1 MRPLHPPLKVIE
13 EHLFMPSE
21 NLLLRWV
28 NNDKTLSQK
37 QISALEKNPLAR
49 EFYADFHKSDETI
62 INNVTSVSSMPAFL
76 DDLIVQRIAAQKS
89 YAAVSVASSGQVV
102 LIDYDLANPFLVL
115 INKRTK
121 IKNVWSG
128 WIVASETDYASY
140 WDMLL
145 EPEDEPFDPL
155 AGMIQVW
162 NPVSVYLS
170 SDVSVLAKLKPKRL
184 DAVRALEREFVSG
197 VEPDDSLCQM
207 GRIAP
212 RSTVGGYSVLTGTPI
227 SSGDDP
233 RRSYRNLYLRAAEL
247 LPKVEIET
255 NNYWISDIY
264 QKFKNYISSLEMV
277 WLIPITAI
285 VVLVIS
291 LTIFLPTNDRTF
303 ETIYANKTEEMELG
317 LREFQFEWETT
328 NVFAFSG
335 STTARKAFRAG
346 LLSGREAL
354 LGETNFDNWSKT
366 EWKND
371 FELGRWIFLLWTA
384 CEFKLQMPA
393 TFWDE
398 QRKFLEQFKDN
409 RVFIQFEN
417 QIKDFLA
424 MPIGKC
430 DNLKPI
436 MN

>member
-28 NNDKTLSQK
+28 NNDKTLSHK

-49 EFYADFHKSDETI
+49 EFFADFQKSDDTI
-62 INNVTSVSSMPAFL
+62 IENISSVSSMPAFL

-89 YAAVSVASSGQVV
+89 YASVSVASSGQVV

-162 NPVSVYLS
+162 NPVSVCLS
-170 SDVSVLAKLKPKRL
+170 SDVSVLAQLKPERL
-184 DAVRALEREFVSG
+184 EAVRALDMEFVRG
-197 VEPDDSLCQM
+197 VEPDDFISEM
-207 GRIAP
+207 GPIAP
-212 RSTVGGYSVLTGTPI
+212 RTTVGGYSVLTGTPI

-247 LPKVEIET
+247 LPKVEMET
-255 NNYWISDIY
+255 RKYWISDIY
-264 QKFKNYISSLEMV
+264 HKLKTYLTSFKMV
-277 WLIPITAI
+277 WLIPIAAI
-285 VVLVIS
+285 IVLVIS
-291 LTIFLPTNDRTF
+291 LRIIIWPPTNQIDRTF

-317 LREFQFEWETT
+317 LRDFETS
-328 NVFAFSG
+328 NVLGFS
-335 STTARKAFRAG
+335 STKAIKAFRAG
-346 LLSGREAL
+346 LLSERKAL
-354 LGETNFDNWSKT
+354 LGETNSDNWSKT
-366 EWKND
+366 EWKNE
-371 FELGRWIFLLWTA
+371 FELGRWVFLLWTA
-384 CEFKLQMPA
+384 CEFQPQMPA

-398 QRKFLEQFKDN
+398 QRKILKQFKDN
-409 RVFIQFEN
+409 SLFLQFDN

-424 MPIGKC
+424 QPIKC
-430 DNLKPI
+430 DNLKLI
-436 MN
+436 MD

>member
-28 NNDKTLSQK
+28 NNDKTLSHK

-49 EFYADFHKSDETI
+49 EFFADFQKSDDTI
-62 INNVTSVSSMPAFL
+62 IENISSVSSMPAFL

-89 YAAVSVASSGQVV
+89 YASVSVASSGQVV

-162 NPVSVYLS
+162 NPVSVCLS
-170 SDVSVLAKLKPKRL
+170 SDVSVLAQLKPERL
-184 DAVRALEREFVSG
+184 EAVRALDMEFVRG
-197 VEPDDSLCQM
+197 VEPDDFISEM
-207 GRIAP
+207 GPIAP
-212 RSTVGGYSVLTGTPI
+212 RTTVGGYSVLTGTPI

-247 LPKVEIET
+247 LPKVEMET
-255 NNYWISDIY
+255 SNYWISDIY
-264 QKFKNYISSLEMV
+264 HDLKTYLASFKMV
-277 WLIPITAI
+277 WLIPIAAI
-285 VVLVIS
+285 IVLVIS
-291 LTIFLPTNDRTF
+291 LRIIWPPTNQIDRTF

-317 LREFQFEWETT
+317 LRDLETS
-328 NVFAFSG
+328 NVLGFS
-335 STTARKAFRAG
+335 STKAIKAFRAG
-346 LLSGREAL
+346 LLSERKAL
-354 LGETNFDNWSKT
+354 LGETNSDNWSKT
-366 EWKND
+366 EWKNE
-371 FELGRWIFLLWTA
+371 FELGRWVFLLWTA
-384 CEFKLQMPA
+384 CEFQPQMPA

-398 QRKFLEQFKDN
+398 QRKILKQFKDN
-409 RVFIQFEN
+409 SLFLQFDN
-417 QIKDFLA
+417 QIKEFLA
-424 MPIGKC
+424 LPIKC
-430 DNLKPI
+430 DKLKLI
-436 MN
+436 MD